1 MELPQLDSV
10 RNSMGIRET
19 PLLESKLTKNTEI
32 NSDKIKHQKRVSE
45 LKFKNKNSIKRNT
58 YSQKRSINNGSG
70 FSKNSL
76 YKKKLSKEN
85 LRLSRKI
92 STFNSHHTNLT
103 SEKSNNSAMFRIEND
118 EDNKTNES
126 NISSEDIGIKN
137 KMKNSDIKAQV
148 LISGFN
154 QQFGVSR
161 FETGINKT
169 QSKEKQIYESSFEE
183 PEQLSEE
190 GRI

>member
-1 MELPQLDSV
+1 MELPKLDSV
-10 RNSMGIRET
+10 RNNMSIKET

-103 SEKSNNSAMFRIEND
+103 SDKSNNSAMFRIEND